1 MDAHLLPYS
10 VAEQRGYL
18 REARSIVKNRKKIA
32 WGLTQLLELDED
44 KEKLLDYERQL
55 LVVNDEREQAAK
67 MVEILVENLKQIK
80 VGKLATTLRRA
91 REEHAEENKKAEKI
105 KANEKAAKKAKA
117 A

>member
-55 LVVNDEREQAAK
+55 LVVNDERQRAAK

-80 VGKLATTLRRA
+80 VGKLAAKLRRA
-91 REEHAEENKKAEKI
+91 KEELTEGKKKADRI

-117 A
+117 T